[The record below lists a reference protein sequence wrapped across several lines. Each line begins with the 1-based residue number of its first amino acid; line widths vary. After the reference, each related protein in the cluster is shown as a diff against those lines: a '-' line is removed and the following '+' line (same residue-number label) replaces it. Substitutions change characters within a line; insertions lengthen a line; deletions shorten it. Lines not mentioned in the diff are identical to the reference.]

1 LRIARAQVF
10 VAESQPVGDAR
21 PEALDHHIGRS
32 RQALASALAALALA
46 PASALGDADPA
57 SDVLLTQSAFFP
69 YSPPPA
75 PALKSGLSAIT
86 ADAAKA
92 GAAIVHI
99 HVRNPKTTKP
109 SMDGALYR
117 EVVERIRGSGTN
129 VLINL
134 TTGPGARFMHDE
146 NDPSK
151 PSADSVL
158 KSPEERVRHVVELKP
173 DICSL
178 DMGSLNMGDRVFVN
192 TPKHLQ
198 AMAIAIKDAGVM
210 PELEVFETGHL
221 LLAKRFVENG
231 YVKPPGMFQICLG
244 ISWGQPAT
252 PEAMSYMRSLLPA
265 ESPWFAFGISLHQFP
280 MVAQTV
286 LLGGHPRVGLE
297 DNIYL
302 EKGKL
307 APSNAALVEKAAKII
322 EVLGDHVATPNDARQ
337 LLGLG
342 SNR

>member
-1 LRIARAQVF
+1 MQRKVMISCAVTGSADTPGRNPAVPVTPEQIA
-10 VAESQPVGDAR
+10 G
-21 PEALDHHIGRS
+21 
-32 RQALASALAALALA
+32 
-46 PASALGDADPA
+46 
-57 SDVLLTQSAFFP
+57 
-69 YSPPPA
+69 
-75 PALKSGLSAIT
+75 SAI
-86 ADAAKA
+86 DAAKA

-99 HVRNPKTTKP
+99 HVRDPKTTKP
-109 SMDGALYR
+109 SMADELSR
-117 EVVERIRGSGTN
+117 KVVERIRASGTD

-134 TTGPGARFMHDE
+134 TTGPGARFTHDE
-146 NDPSK
+146 SDPAK
-151 PSADSVL
+151 PGPGSVL

-178 DMGSLNMGDRVFVN
+178 DMGSLNMGDRVFIN

-198 AMAIAIKDAGVM
+198 SMAVAIKDAGVM

-221 LLAKRFVENG
+221 LLAKRFIEEG
-231 YVKPPGMFQICLG
+231 HVKPPGLFQICLG

-252 PEAMSYMRSLLPA
+252 TEAMTYMRSLLPPN
-265 ESPWFAFGISLHQFP
+265 SPWFAFGISLHQFP

-307 APSNAALVEKAAKII
+307 APSNAALVEKAARII
-322 EVLGDHVATPNDARQ
+322 EVLGDQVATAKEARQ
-337 LLGLG
+337 MLGLLAAKA
-342 SNR
+342 

>member
-1 LRIARAQVF
+1 MQRKVIISCAVTGSADTPGRNPAVPVTPEQIA
-10 VAESQPVGDAR
+10 
-21 PEALDHHIGRS
+21 
-32 RQALASALAALALA
+32 
-46 PASALGDADPA
+46 
-57 SDVLLTQSAFFP
+57 T
-69 YSPPPA
+69 
-75 PALKSGLSAIT
+75 SAI
-86 ADAAKA
+86 DATKA

-99 HVRNPKTTKP
+99 HVRDPKTTKP
-109 SMDGALYR
+109 SMDKAHYR
-117 EVVERIRGSGTN
+117 EAVERIRGSDTD

-134 TTGPGARFMHDE
+134 TTGPGARFTHDE
-146 NDPSK
+146 RDPSK
-151 PSADSVL
+151 PSAESVL

-198 AMAIAIKDAGVM
+198 RMAAAIKDAGVM

-221 LLAKRFVENG
+221 LLAKRFIEDGHVR
-231 YVKPPGMFQICLG
+231 PPGLFQICLG

-252 PEAMSYMRSLLPA
+252 TEAMNYMRNLLPPGA
-265 ESPWFAFGISLHQFP
+265 PWFAFGISLHQFP

-322 EVLGDHVATPNDARQ
+322 EVLGDQVATPAQARQ
-337 LLGLG
+337 ILGLAAAKA
-342 SNR
+342 

>member
-1 LRIARAQVF
+1 MQRKVMISCAVTGSADTPGRNPAVPVTPEQIA
-10 VAESQPVGDAR
+10 
-21 PEALDHHIGRS
+21 
-32 RQALASALAALALA
+32 
-46 PASALGDADPA
+46 
-57 SDVLLTQSAFFP
+57 QSA
-69 YSPPPA
+69 
-75 PALKSGLSAIT
+75 I
-86 ADAAKA
+86 DAAKA

-117 EVVERIRGSGTN
+117 EVVERIRTNGTD

-134 TTGPGARFMHDE
+134 TTGPGARFKHDDD
-146 NDPSK
+146 DPSK
-151 PSADSVL
+151 PSADSTL
-158 KSPEERVRHVVELKP
+158 RSPEDRVRHVVELKP

-192 TPKHLQ
+192 TPPHLQ
-198 AMAIAIKDAGVM
+198 AMALAIKDAGVM

-221 LLAKRFVENG
+221 LLAKRFIENG

-252 PEAMSYMRSLLPA
+252 PEAMSYMRSLLPQN
-265 ESPWFAFGISLHQFP
+265 SPWFAFGISLHQFP
-280 MVAQTV
+280 MVAQAV
-286 LLGGHPRVGLE
+286 LLGGHPRVGME

-322 EVLGDHVATPNDARQ
+322 EILGDQVATPNDAREI
-337 LLGLG
+337 LGLRERAG
-342 SNR
+342 ANA

>member
-1 LRIARAQVF
+1 MISCAVTGSADTPGRNPAVPVTPEQIA
-10 VAESQPVGDAR
+10 
-21 PEALDHHIGRS
+21 
-32 RQALASALAALALA
+32 
-46 PASALGDADPA
+46 
-57 SDVLLTQSAFFP
+57 
-69 YSPPPA
+69 
-75 PALKSGLSAIT
+75 KSAI
-86 ADAAKA
+86 DAAKA

-99 HVRNPKTTKP
+99 HVRDPKTTRP
-109 SMDGALYR
+109 SMDGAHYR
-117 EVVERIRGSGTN
+117 EVVERIRASGTD

-146 NDPSK
+146 KDPSK
-151 PSADSVL
+151 PSADSTL
-158 KSPEERVRHVVELKP
+158 RSPAERVRHVVELRP

-178 DMGSLNMGDRVFVN
+178 DMGSLNMGDRVFIN

-221 LLAKRFVENG
+221 LLAKRFIADG

-252 PEAMSYMRSLLPA
+252 TEAMTYMRNLLPQD
-265 ESPWFAFGISLHQFP
+265 SPWFAFGISLHQFP

-297 DNIYL
+297 DNLYL

-307 APSNAALVEKAAKII
+307 APSNAALVEKAATIV
-322 EVLGDHVATPNDARQ
+322 EVLGDQVATPADARQ
-337 LLGLG
+337 ILGLAPTK
-342 SNR
+342 N

>member
-1 LRIARAQVF
+1 MFLGEGMQRKVIISCAVTGSADTPGRNPAVPVTPEQIA
-10 VAESQPVGDAR
+10 S
-21 PEALDHHIGRS
+21 
-32 RQALASALAALALA
+32 SAL
-46 PASALGDADPA
+46 
-57 SDVLLTQSAFFP
+57 
-69 YSPPPA
+69 
-75 PALKSGLSAIT
+75 
-86 ADAAKA
+86 DAAKA

-99 HVRNPKTTKP
+99 HVRDPQTTKP
-109 SMDGALYR
+109 SMDIAHYR
-117 EVVERIRGSGTN
+117 EVVERIRASGSD

-134 TTGPGARFMHDE
+134 TTGPGARFTHDE

-151 PSADSVL
+151 PGPSSVL
-158 KSPEERVRHVVELKP
+158 KSPEQRVRHVVELKP

-192 TPKHLQ
+192 TPSHLQ
-198 AMAIAIKDAGVM
+198 KMAETIKDAGVM

-221 LLAKRFVENG
+221 LLAKNFIDKG

-252 PEAMSYMRSLLPA
+252 PEAMTYMRNLLPPEA
-265 ESPWFAFGISLHQFP
+265 PWFAFGISLHQFP

-307 APSNAALVEKAAKII
+307 APSNAALVEKAAKIV
-322 EVLGDHVATPNDARQ
+322 EVLGDTVATPREARQ
-337 LLGLG
+337 ILGLVAT
-342 SNR
+342 NA